1 MKALITGGGT
11 GGHIYPAIAI
21 ALNLRKKGWD
31 ILYLGS
37 KNSLEEN
44 IAKEWDIDFIGV
56 NVAPLPR
63 NLSLKLFK
71 SLGINFKGLYQAKK
85 IIKKNDIDIVFGTGG
100 FVAGPVVLAAY
111 LGSIP
116 TIIHE
121 QNVYPG
127 ITNKLLSY
135 ISEKIAVN
143 FIDSKKY
150 FPKKSKNK
158 LIETGIP
165 VRDKIFN
172 IEKEKAIDYFNFDL
186 TKKTLLIFGGS
197 QGALSINKAVLGIY
211 KLLTKNENL
220 QLIHITGKKNYK
232 NHLNLLK
239 KNNINLEKYKNIKV
253 ISYLEHMEYAYTIS
267 DLVISRAGAT
277 GLAEITASALAAIL
291 IPYPY
296 ATGNH
301 QYYNAKILENK
312 GAAKVIKEKDLNED
326 LMLKEFKDIIYD
338 KEKLKEMSLNSKKL
352 AEKNATQKI
361 IKEIENIVK

>member
-1 MKALITGGGT
+1 
-11 GGHIYPAIAI
+11 
-21 ALNLRKKGWD
+21 
-31 ILYLGS
+31 
-37 KNSLEEN
+37 
-44 IAKEWDIDFIGV
+44 
-56 NVAPLPR
+56 
-63 NLSLKLFK
+63 
-71 SLGINFKGLYQAKK
+71 
-85 IIKKNDIDIVFGTGG
+85 
-100 FVAGPVVLAAY
+100 
-111 LGSIP
+111 
-116 TIIHE
+116 
-121 QNVYPG
+121 
-127 ITNKLLSY
+127 
-135 ISEKIAVN
+135 
-143 FIDSKKY
+143 
-150 FPKKSKNK
+150 
-158 LIETGIP
+158 
-165 VRDKIFN
+165 RDKIFN

-211 KLLTKNENL
+211 KLLTKNQNL
-220 QLIHITGKKNYK
+220 QLIHLTGKKNYK

-239 KNNINLEKYKNIKV
+239 KNNINIEKYKNIKV
-253 ISYLEHMEYAYTIS
+253 ISYLEHMEYAYAIS

>member
-1 MKALITGGGT
+1 MKAVITGGGT

-21 ALNLRKKGWD
+21 ALNLREKGWD

-44 IAKEWDIDFIGV
+44 IAKEWNINFIGV

-63 NLSLKLFK
+63 NLSLKIFK

-85 IIKKNDIDIVFGTGG
+85 IIKKYDIDIVFGTGG

-111 LGSIP
+111 LGGIP

-150 FPKKSKNK
+150 FPKKAKNK

-197 QGALSINKAVLGIY
+197 QG
-211 KLLTKNENL
+211 
-220 QLIHITGKKNYK
+220 
-232 NHLNLLK
+232 
-239 KNNINLEKYKNIKV
+239 
-253 ISYLEHMEYAYTIS
+253 
-267 DLVISRAGAT
+267 
-277 GLAEITASALAAIL
+277 
-291 IPYPY
+291 
-296 ATGNH
+296 
-301 QYYNAKILENK
+301 
-312 GAAKVIKEKDLNED
+312 
-326 LMLKEFKDIIYD
+326 
-338 KEKLKEMSLNSKKL
+338 
-352 AEKNATQKI
+352 
-361 IKEIENIVK
+361 